1 MWLIEFFA
9 IIIIGG
15 TILLTLFML
24 PVYFVRKKKNPNDH
38 KNTILR
44 LVISAFFAV
53 TIMSLIVGSGLIK
66 MYFDDMN
73 R

>member
-9 IIIIGG
+9 VIIIGG
-15 TILLTLFML
+15 TILLTFFML
-24 PVYFVRKKKNPNDH
+24 PVYFVRKKKNPIDP
-38 KNTILR
+38 KNTILK
-44 LVISAFFAV
+44 LVISAFLAV

-66 MYFDDMN
+66 MYFDDMS

>member
-1 MWLIEFFA
+1 MVLVKWFS

-24 PVYFVRKKKNPNDH
+24 PVYFIRKKKNPNDSQ
-38 KNTILR
+38 NTISK
-44 LVISAFFAV
+44 LVISAFLAV
-53 TIMSLIVGSGLIK
+53 TFMSLLLGSGLIK
-66 MYFDDMN
+66 MYFDDLN

>member
-1 MWLIEFFA
+1 MVLVELFL

-24 PVYFVRKKKNPNDH
+24 PVYFIRKKKNPNDS
-38 KNTILR
+38 KNTISK
-44 LVISAFFAV
+44 LVISAFLAV
-53 TIMSLIVGSGLIK
+53 TIMSLLFGSGLIK
-66 MYFDDMN
+66 MYFDDLT